1 MKISFE
7 ERGSEVVFR
16 LDNVDEKYYQVLKD
30 CYYQQAGK
38 SYFKKFP
45 KDSKD
50 LLIIQHNFSL
60 YADKIFGQAGHFL
73 PVPWEKALSEF
84 IERLNESEINWW
96 LAGSC
101 AACIRGIPIKPHD
114 VDIMIDSK
122 DVEKIYSRFLDCIV
136 EPIIDTRGW
145 VTKGFGVIFLH
156 ARIDIASDP
165 QPAADI
171 PTPSDFGPY
180 AKQHL
185 KTVTWKGVQ
194 IKVPPLYLY
203 LNTNKQRGRFD
214 RVNLIEKYLVKN
226 KKAETT
232 DGV

>member
-16 LDNVDEKYYQVLKD
+16 LDDVEEKYSRVLND
-30 CYYQQAGK
+30 CYYQPTGK
-38 SYFKKFP
+38 SYFKTFP

-50 LLIIQHNFSL
+50 LSIIRHNFSL
-60 YADKIFGQAGHFL
+60 YAGRMFGQAGHFL

-96 LAGSC
+96 LVGSC
-101 AACIRGIPIKPHD
+101 AACIRGIPINPHD
-114 VDIMIDSK
+114 VDIMVDSK
-122 DVEKIYSRFLDCIV
+122 DVAKIHHRFLDCVV

-145 VTKGFGVIFLH
+145 VTKDFGVIFLN

-171 PTPSDFGPY
+171 PAPSDFGPY

-185 KTVTWKGVQ
+185 ETVTWNGFK
-194 IKVPPLYLY
+194 IRVPPLYLY
-203 LNTNKQRGRFD
+203 LNTNQQRGRFD
-214 RVNLIEKYLVKN
+214 RVNLIEEYLAKN
-226 KKAETT
+226 KKC
-232 DGV
+232 

>member
-7 ERGSEVVFR
+7 EKENEVIFR
-16 LDNVDEKYYQVLKD
+16 IDDVDVKYYQVLKD

>member
-7 ERGSEVVFR
+7 EKENEVIFR
-16 LDNVDEKYYQVLKD
+16 IDDVDEKYYQVLKD